1 MELVKYNEA
10 RRALAAANKVDE
22 VKSIRDKAAG
32 LAAYAKQAQD
42 RELIGWATEIRL
54 RAERRAGEMLA
65 DMAKRGERDPGGKG
79 RIELRPATQLKDLGI
94 SKSQSS
100 RWQKLADLTEKVFE
114 EKINTTQDKAV
125 SSIDSAAKEAIREAK
140 RKDYAKRV
148 YTGGTVND
156 LAALAASGKRFGVI
170 YADPPWE
177 FKVYSG
183 KGKVRSAER
192 HYDTQSLADIYS
204 LPSVKDLAADNCALF
219 LWAVWP
225 ELPGALEVV
234 KAWGFEYKTCGFLWV
249 KQNKISE
256 GLHTGMGYWTRANTE
271 PCLLATRGAPTRL
284 AMDVH
289 QVVMEP
295 VSAAHSQK
303 PKLHERIQ
311 KLVPGDYLELFGRE
325 PVAGWHV
332 WGNELPKGV
341 VIT

>member
-1 MELVKYNEA
+1 
-10 RRALAAANKVDE
+10 LAV
-22 VKSIRDKAAG
+22 
-32 LAAYAKQAQD
+32 
-42 RELIGWATEIRL
+42 
-54 RAERRAGEMLA
+54 
-65 DMAKRGERDPGGKG
+65 
-79 RIELRPATQLKDLGI
+79 
-94 SKSQSS
+94 
-100 RWQKLADLTEKVFE
+100 LTEKAFE
-114 EKINTTQDKAV
+114 EKVNTAQDKAV
-125 SSIDSAAKEAIREAK
+125 SSVDSAAKEAIREAK
-140 RKDYAKRV
+140 RRDYANRV
-148 YTGGTVND
+148 YTGGTVD
-156 LAALAASGKRFGVI
+156 DLITLAADGRRFGVI

-177 FKVYSG
+177 FKAYSG

-192 HYDTQSLADIYS
+192 HYDTKSLADICS
-204 LPSVKDLAADNCALF
+204 LPAVKDLAADNCALF

-271 PCLLATRGAPTRL
+271 PCLLAIRGAPTRL

-295 VSAAHSQK
+295 VGAHSQK

-325 PVAGWHV
+325 PVPGWHV

-341 VIT
+341 S